1 MKFYKA
7 FNKETSILC
16 LDFSSNR
23 ISIRIMHPTE
33 LSVSPNYFWRGIL
46 KFQFL
51 SINTNETTKKFLI
64 FSKRLSKRLPKDIQ
78 KISKRQSKRHQKYF
92 EPIGELKRDQDWST
106 FTAERQRS
114 KKGAKLYG
122 TMCWKREKKNPPLT
136 ENKANS
142 SLCCVAYSNSTR

>member
-64 FSKRLSKRLPKDIQ
+64 FSKRLSKRLQ
-78 KISKRQSKRHQKYF
+78 KISKRQSKTHPKDIKNTLNPLGNWRGIKIEVHSQQ
-92 EPIGELKRDQDWST
+92 RDKE
-106 FTAERQRS
+106 A
-114 KKGAKLYG
+114 KKGLNYMAQCVGKE
-122 TMCWKREKKNPPLT
+122 RKKIPP
-136 ENKANS
+136 
-142 SLCCVAYSNSTR
+142 